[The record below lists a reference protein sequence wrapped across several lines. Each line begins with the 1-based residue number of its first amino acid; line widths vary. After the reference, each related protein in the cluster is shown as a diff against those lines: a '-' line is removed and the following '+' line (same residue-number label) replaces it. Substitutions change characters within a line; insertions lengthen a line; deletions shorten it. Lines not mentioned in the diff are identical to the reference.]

1 MIGDHLKKNRSSI
14 SLGKTRELHIGIN
27 KVVKDTKAQDLDLAA
42 GLPRLQESFNP
53 LAIMLMGPRGK
64 GKTLAMT
71 TLGRMLTYSYRD
83 NGYKGYKTYA
93 NYPCD
98 VVDVADGL
106 LLQKLNDPRNHS
118 IKNGLLLIDEIGTAA
133 ASTKWNT
140 NENFSLNQFLV
151 QLRKS
156 KLEIV
161 FTTQYPRGLDRG
173 TLEQIDLFV
182 ECRKIKDYGI
192 AFAVHDWKDAFIA
205 QPKRRRPW
213 PPFWHE
219 ADWFYSWFGTH
230 HTFNHYSTDA
240 HVIPLYMR
248 DAFASATADEWRR
261 LGYKLEGVDE
271 DDDDLLEGS
280 GNWDALNA
288 MRVDDISDLE
298 NVWIEMCLL
307 AHDFD
312 IKAMFRDVRE
322 VLPEGSRSIAKF
334 TALLAEEGF
343 VIDKQNGRATKEG

>member
-1 MIGDHLKKNRSSI
+1 MIGSHLKRSKPVI
-14 SLGKTRELHIGIN
+14 SLSKPHEMKVSINREQED
-27 KVVKDTKAQDLDLAA
+27 KKAHDLDLAQ
-42 GLPRLQESFNP
+42 GMPTLQESFNP

-71 TLGRMLTYSYRD
+71 TLGRMLTYAYRD
-83 NGYKGYKTYA
+83 KGFEGYKTYA

-106 LLQKLNDPRNHS
+106 LLQKLNDPRNHT

-192 AFAVHDWKDAFIA
+192 AFAVHDWKDAFIP
-205 QPKRRRPW
+205 QPKRKRPW

-219 ADWFYSWFGTH
+219 ADWFYSWFGTQ

-248 DAFASATADEWRR
+248 DSFAAATSEEWRR

-271 DDDDLLEGS
+271 DEDLLPDS
-280 GNWDALNA
+280 HYWDQTNNN
-288 MRVDDISDLE
+288 RVDDISDLE
-298 NVWIEMCLL
+298 VDWIEMCELTRE
-307 AHDFD
+307 FE
-312 IKAMFRDVRE
+312 IKAMFKEMEDI
-322 VLPEGSRSIAKF
+322 LPEDARTINKF
-334 TALLAEEGF
+334 TALLIENDF
-343 VIDKQNGRATKEG
+343 VIDKENGRARSEH